1 MIHLK
6 NNSEIEKMY
15 YAGQIVKNTLFMLEE
30 FIKPGITTIE
40 LDRMAEEFILK
51 QKAKPGFKGLYDFPN
66 TLCVSID
73 DEVVHGLP
81 SNTDLKEGQIVGIDV
96 GSIYEGFY
104 GDHAKTFKVGKV
116 EESVEQL
123 VETTKESLYKG
134 IEQAIDGNTI
144 GDIGYAIQTYCEQN
158 SYSIVKDLVGH
169 GIGRK
174 LHEDPQIPNYGN
186 KGHGVKIEVGMC
198 MAIEPMVN
206 LGKPEVISKEDGWT
220 ISTLDGSLSAH
231 FEHTIAVTEKGTKI
245 LTK

>member
-81 SNTDLKEGQIVGIDV
+81 SNTELKEGQIVGIDV

-206 LGKPEVISKEDGWT
+206 LGKSEVISKEDGWT